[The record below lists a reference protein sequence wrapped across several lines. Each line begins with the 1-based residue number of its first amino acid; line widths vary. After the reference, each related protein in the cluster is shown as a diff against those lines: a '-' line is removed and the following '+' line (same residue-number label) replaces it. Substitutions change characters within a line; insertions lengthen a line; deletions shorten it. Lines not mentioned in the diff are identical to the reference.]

1 MTALDGVTTLG
12 DVAMRDHPPSLTAA
26 LDWLVHAQ
34 DVTGSGAFAPHYPLG
49 GSAGDGLLGA
59 HRARPDTTGAVI
71 PTLYLAA
78 WYLQRPELA
87 RRAERAAQWA
97 VEIQLSSGAVW
108 GGVVGTGRALLGWL
122 SSFAETGSGVF
133 AGAARRAGRFLFAT
147 LDHDD
152 VWRRDGAHSPHTAWA
167 LAEAGRRLGAP
178 EFRAAAARHL
188 RAVMRVPHDDGWTRD
203 YRQPECPRSLCAIA
217 DAIRGLLEGG
227 HLLGEERLMAPAARA
242 AVRVA
247 AAMAPD
253 GRLPGRFVTGWRPSG
268 SAWCLVGQARMV
280 NIWLRLFEI
289 TGASEWLEPV
299 RPALDVLASAQ
310 HRDGAIGGPS
320 RVSSTATKL
329 FIDALIRDAR
339 VARGLAGETTAA
351 VVLA

>member
-1 MTALDGVTTLG
+1 MTALHHVTT
-12 DVAMRDHPPSLTAA
+12 HPPSLAAA

-34 DVTGSGAFAPHYPLG
+34 DVTGSGAFAPHYALG
-49 GSAGDGLLGA
+49 GSAGDGLLTA
-59 HRARPDTTGAVI
+59 HRARPDTTGPVI

-78 WYLQRPELA
+78 WYLERPELA

-122 SSFAETGSGVF
+122 SAFAETGWGVF
-133 AGAARRAGRFLFAT
+133 AGASRRAGRFLFAT
-147 LDHDD
+147 LDHDG
-152 VWRRDGAHSPHTAWA
+152 VWRRDGVHSPHTAWA

-178 EFRAAAARHL
+178 EFRAAAAKHF
-188 RAVMRVPHDDGWTRD
+188 RAVTRVPPDDGLTRD
-203 YRQPECPRSLCAIA
+203 DRQPERARPLCAIA

-227 HLLGEERLMAPAARA
+227 RLLGDERLIAHAALA
-242 AVRVA
+242 AARVA
-247 AAMAPD
+247 AAMARD
-253 GRLPGRFVTGWRPSG
+253 GRLPGRFAAGWRPSG
-268 SAWCLVGQARMV
+268 SSWCLVGQARMV

-289 TGASEWLEPV
+289 TGASQWLEPV

-310 HRDGAIGGPS
+310 HRDGAIAGRS

-329 FIDALIRDAR
+329 FVDALIRDER
-339 VARGLAGETTAA
+339 VARGVSGETTAA